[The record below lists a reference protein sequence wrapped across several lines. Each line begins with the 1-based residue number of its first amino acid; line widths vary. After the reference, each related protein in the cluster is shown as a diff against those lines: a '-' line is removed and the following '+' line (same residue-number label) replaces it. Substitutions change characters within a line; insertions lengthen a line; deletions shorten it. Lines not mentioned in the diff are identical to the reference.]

1 MKESAQG
8 RNSPMATKRNN
19 QFGIAHKLFMVT
31 VGAILGVLFSRPA
44 AAAPAADHP
53 LVYVV
58 TATGNLPGTEAQ
70 FGTVDLAP
78 GAFHQ
83 IGPDTPQGQANL
95 VPGPHG
101 ELLSLTF
108 SGDLESIDPANG
120 KISVIGATGLDGLA
134 VDLAEVDG
142 KLYATDLSNNLYSVN
157 PATGAAT
164 LIGPTGIPAVPGAGT
179 PDMPLYDESL
189 YGARGK
195 LYETFDVLV
204 GYSFPFTALIDPE
217 LYVIDPETG
226 VATVVGPTLINGSA
240 LVEVN
245 GTFYLFKEVEGSPSN
260 PLSSAATVYIL
271 DLKNGN
277 TRFVT
282 NVETTASAVIGAFPV
297 HGKGR
302 DLAHRR

>member
-1 MKESAQG
+1 
-8 RNSPMATKRNN
+8 MATKRNN
-19 QFGIAHKLFMVT
+19 QFGIALKLFMVT
-31 VGAILGVLFSRPA
+31 VVGILGVLFSRPA
-44 AAAPAADHP
+44 AAASDKADP

-58 TATGNLPGTEAQ
+58 TAPVDLAGTTAQ
-70 FGTVDLAP
+70 FGTVDLAT

-83 IGPDTPQGQANL
+83 IGAYTPAGQANL

-120 KISVIGATGLDGLA
+120 KTSVIGATGLDGTA

-157 PATGAAT
+157 PATAAAT
-164 LIGPTGIPAVPGAGT
+164 LIGPTGIPAVPGIGT
-179 PDMPLYDESL
+179 PNMPLYDESL

-195 LYETFDVLV
+195 LYATFDVLV
-204 GYSFPFTALIDPE
+204 GFSFPFTALIDPE
-217 LYVIDPETG
+217 LYVIDPKSG
-226 VATVVGPTLINGSA
+226 VATVLGPTIINGSA

-245 GTFYLFKEVEGSPSN
+245 GTFYLFREVQGPPPA
-260 PLSSAATVYIL
+260 PLSSAAAVYLL
-271 DLKNGN
+271 DLRNGN

-297 HGKGR
+297 YRMGR
-302 DLAHRR
+302 DFPHRR

>member
-1 MKESAQG
+1 MG
-8 RNSPMATKRNN
+8 TKRNN
-19 QFGIAHKLFMVT
+19 RFVIALKLFMVT
-31 VGAILGVLFSRPA
+31 VVAILGVLFSRPA
-44 AAAPAADHP
+44 AAASDKADP

-58 TATGNLPGTEAQ
+58 TQPVDVAGTTAQ
-70 FGTVDLAP
+70 FGTVDLAT

-83 IGPDTPQGQANL
+83 IGPDTPEPEANL

-108 SGDLESIDPANG
+108 SGNLESIDPANG
-120 KISVIGATGLDGLA
+120 KTSIIGATGLDGA

-142 KLYATDLSNNLYSVN
+142 KLYATDLSNNLYTVN
-157 PATGAAT
+157 LATGAAT
-164 LIGPTGIPAVPGAGT
+164 LIGPTGIPAVPGIGT

-195 LYETFDVLV
+195 LYATFDVLV
-204 GYSFPFTALIDPE
+204 GFSFPFTALIDPE

-226 VATVVGPTLINGSA
+226 VTTVVGPTIINGSA
-240 LVEVN
+240 LVEVK
-245 GTFYLFKEVEGSPSN
+245 GTFYLFKEIAGPPPS
-260 PLSSAATVYIL
+260 PLSSAAAVYIL

-277 TRFVT
+277 TSFVT

-297 HGKGR
+297 HGMGR
-302 DLAHRR
+302 NLPHRR

>member
-1 MKESAQG
+1 
-8 RNSPMATKRNN
+8 MATKRNH
-19 QFGIAHKLFMVT
+19 QLGIALKLFMVT
-31 VGAILGVLFSRPA
+31 VVAILGVLFSRPA
-44 AAAPAADHP
+44 AAASDKADP

-58 TATGNLPGTEAQ
+58 TQPVDVAGTTAQ
-70 FGTVDLAP
+70 FGTVDLAT

-83 IGPDTPQGQANL
+83 IGPDTPEGQVNL
-95 VPGPHG
+95 VPGLHG
-101 ELLSLTF
+101 DLLSVTF

-120 KISVIGATGLDGLA
+120 KTSVIGATGLGGLQNN
-134 VDLAEVDG
+134 LAELHG

-164 LIGPTGIPAVPGAGT
+164 LIGPTGIPAVPGIGT
-179 PDMPLYDESL
+179 PNMPLFDSSL

-195 LYETFDVLV
+195 LYATFDVLV

-217 LYVIDPETG
+217 LYAIDPETG
-226 VATVVGPTLINGSA
+226 VTTVVGPTILNGSA

-245 GTFYLFKEVEGSPSN
+245 GTFYLFKVVAGPSPS
-260 PLSSAATVYIL
+260 PLSSAAAVYIL

-282 NVETTASAVIGAFPV
+282 NVETTASFVDGAFPV
-297 HGKGR
+297 YGTRR
-302 DLAHRR
+302 DFPHRR

>member
-1 MKESAQG
+1 
-8 RNSPMATKRNN
+8 MATKRNN
-19 QFGIAHKLFMVT
+19 QFGIALELFMVT
-31 VGAILGVLFSRPA
+31 VVAILGVLFSRPA
-44 AAAPAADHP
+44 AAASDKADP

-58 TATGNLPGTEAQ
+58 TAPVDLAGTTAQ
-70 FGTVDLAP
+70 FGTVDLAT

-83 IGPDTPQGQANL
+83 IGPDTPEGQVNL
-95 VPGPHG
+95 VPGLHG
-101 ELLSLTF
+101 DLLSVTF

-120 KISVIGATGLDGLA
+120 KTSIIGATGLDGA

-164 LIGPTGIPAVPGAGT
+164 LIGPTGIPAVPGIGT
-179 PDMPLYDESL
+179 PNMPLFDSSL

-195 LYETFDVLV
+195 LYATFDVLV

-217 LYVIDPETG
+217 LYAIDPETG
-226 VATVVGPTLINGSA
+226 VTTVVGPTILNGSA

-245 GTFYLFKEVEGSPSN
+245 GTFYLFKVVAGPSPS
-260 PLSSAATVYIL
+260 PLSSAAAVYIL

-282 NVETTASAVIGAFPV
+282 NVETTASFVDGAFPV
-297 HGKGR
+297 YGTRR
-302 DLAHRR
+302 DFPHRR

>member
-1 MKESAQG
+1 
-8 RNSPMATKRNN
+8 MATKRNN
-19 QFGIAHKLFMVT
+19 QFGIALKLFMVT
-31 VGAILGVLFSRPA
+31 VVAILGVLFSRPA
-44 AAAPAADHP
+44 AAASDKADP

-58 TATGNLPGTEAQ
+58 TAPVDLAGTTAQ
-70 FGTVDLAP
+70 FGTVDLAT

-83 IGPDTPQGQANL
+83 IGPYTPEGQANL

-108 SGDLESIDPANG
+108 SGNLESIDPANG
-120 KISVIGATGLDGLA
+120 KTSIIGATGLDGA

-142 KLYATDLSNNLYSVN
+142 KLYATDLSNNLYTVN
-157 PATGAAT
+157 LATGAAT
-164 LIGPTGIPAVPGAGT
+164 LIGPTGIPAVPGIGT

-195 LYETFDVLV
+195 LYATFDVLV
-204 GYSFPFTALIDPE
+204 GFSFPFTALIDPE

-226 VATVVGPTLINGSA
+226 VTTVVGPTIINGSA
-240 LVEVN
+240 LVEVK
-245 GTFYLFKEVEGSPSN
+245 GTFYLFKEVEGPPPA
-260 PLSSAATVYIL
+260 PLSSAAAVYIL

-277 TRFVT
+277 TSFVT

-297 HGKGR
+297 HGMGR
-302 DLAHRR
+302 NLPHRR